1 MILVKY
7 EKSRTRK
14 RKIAQHLNMKEMGEF
29 IEMNSHTTSGKLSPH
44 LPTSSCYQS
53 REPPKFLFITKPKLY
68 FTLCYFSFIFSK
80 YSFHCQFW
88 SDPKLFANQSFTK
101 WIWCICNLVLFRRP
115 SIDFSLVDLAKPN
128 SNRIST
134 SSSNRFHLS
143 CTYCHIKNRL
153 TFFSRILWRN
163 SHIS

>member
-68 FTLCYFSFIFSK
+68 FTLCYFSFIFLNILFIANFEVTQN
-80 YSFHCQFW
+80 YSLIKALPSGFGAFAIW
-88 SDPKLFANQSFTK
+88 FFLDDPVSIFRWLIWQSQTATEFRPLHL
-101 WIWCICNLVLFRRP
+101 IVSICPVHT
-115 SIDFSLVDLAKPN
+115 A
-128 SNRIST
+128 T
-134 SSSNRFHLS
+134 
-143 CTYCHIKNRL
+143 
-153 TFFSRILWRN
+153 
-163 SHIS
+163 